1 PGTGKGKERDRPEL
15 LIPTSTGITHSS
27 SASSA
32 VSESRSATEMRN
44 DRLARLTNGT
54 PKASPSSIPGSSD
67 GGERDRYR
75 EPREP
80 YSAGPA
86 SRGESD
92 RILPSGTSS
101 SSRNLPIRPVA
112 SMDAS
117 PDRPSRTAPP
127 PLRSY
132 PASGRLTSADT
143 LVQAASSLNALLPAN
158 LDKATFAHVDAMVG
172 EDGGVGDD
180 SDLWPSK
187 SADLQKGVKV
197 RDEIIRTMTAFLSDM
212 GEAIKF
218 SATGAGAVWLTS
230 SGTFPNAIMVTSPQT
245 DSSGATATMVASN
258 SHLHSS
264 HLRAKSL
271 DEEAL
276 SMQRELGHNR
286 NAGRS
291 RDSGKGSETSSN
303 NGRSRLVG
311 QSVDVTSSGAHSKSR
326 EQPTSGTRDPI
337 SRISDVTE
345 MGEERRAGRVASG
358 SRSSAG
364 GSANGRERLE
374 RDHETPPAL
383 TSRGAKAM
391 SGAVTGVRRLF
402 STRRP
407 QTSPAVTRS
416 DLAVRTR
423 AMDDRGSPED
433 DYSPT
438 PAARNGLANGN
449 FPSTASTRRFPLL
462 AIPPLLS
469 TVPSAAN
476 VQRTSTTRFPTA
488 SASSPSGSNGVS
500 RRGGGARFP
509 ALTSPS
515 KPTTQITTATVS
527 TASEWD
533 SPPSRPQMP
542 DRQHTQINVA
552 NGNNTSHGTEREQRR
567 RTLSTRSTS
576 DALPDV
582 RRTSNARD
590 DEPEHGQGNGVT
602 SSTSSSSS
610 RRYVRRLYGT
620 VRDVFR

>member
-1 PGTGKGKERDRPEL
+1 MDRRALTADGRERNSPSRAAFPTISPLPPSRRNTPGPNHRD
-15 LIPTSTGITHSS
+15 TY
-27 SASSA
+27 SAS
-32 VSESRSATEMRN
+32 
-44 DRLARLTNGT
+44 
-54 PKASPSSIPGSSD
+54 PASPHATVPQ
-67 GGERDRYR
+67 
-75 EPREP
+75 
-80 YSAGPA
+80 
-86 SRGESD
+86 
-92 RILPSGTSS
+92 
-101 SSRNLPIRPVA
+101 
-112 SMDAS
+112 DA
-117 PDRPSRTAPP
+117 
-127 PLRSY
+127 LR
-132 PASGRLTSADT
+132 LFENN
-143 LVQAASSLNALLPAN
+143 AASSLNALLPAN

-476 VQRTSTTRFPTA
+476 SSTGSTTTL
-488 SASSPSGSNGVS
+488 
-500 RRGGGARFP
+500 RGGGARFP